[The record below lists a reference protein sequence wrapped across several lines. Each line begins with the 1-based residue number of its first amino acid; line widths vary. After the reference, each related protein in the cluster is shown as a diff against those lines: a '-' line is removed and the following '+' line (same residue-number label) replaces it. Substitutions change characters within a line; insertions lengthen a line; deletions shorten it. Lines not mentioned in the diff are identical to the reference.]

1 MEAKKHQLE
10 EWISRRIGQEA
21 NRLTR
26 ERLEQYQLEKLQET
40 ISWSITKSSFY
51 RKLFE
56 NMDTEITSI
65 DDLCKLPFT
74 TADDLR
80 EKALQFLCVSQ
91 DEINRVVT
99 LQTSGTTGQVK
110 RLFFTAAD
118 LESTIDFFGQGM
130 SILAEPGD
138 RVLILLPGERPGN
151 VGDLLATALTRN
163 GITPVPHGIV
173 SSISRTIE
181 VIENKEINVIV
192 GIPTQVL
199 ALARYASQV
208 AQKSFRI
215 KSVLLSTDYVPQSIV
230 DEIKQLWSCD
240 VFEHYG
246 MTEMGFGGGID
257 CQAHEGYHLR
267 SADFYWEI
275 IDPDT
280 LKPVPDGQLGEVV
293 FTTLTRR
300 GMPLIRYRTGDIS
313 RVLPQK
319 CSCGAILRRLCRIT
333 NRKNGRIF
341 LTQEQFFTLPELDEA
356 LFAIKNIL
364 TYSVS
369 VDNRHQ
375 VKKLSIL
382 AVVADIS
389 RLGLIQEINK
399 ALDGVL
405 VINWG
410 RQTGIL
416 EIEVRAMPYSDDIF
430 TGTAKRTVAEW
441 SGDGN

>member
-1 MEAKKHQLE
+1 METKKHQLE

-40 ISWSITKSSFY
+40 ISWATTKSSFY
-51 RKLFE
+51 QKLFE

-65 DDLCKLPFT
+65 DDMCKLPFT
-74 TADDLR
+74 TADHLQ

-99 LQTSGTTGQVK
+99 LQTSGTTGQGK

-230 DEIKQLWSCD
+230 DEIKQVWSCD

-280 LKPVPDGQLGEVV
+280 LEPVPDGQLGEVV

-313 RVLPQK
+313 RALPQR
-319 CSCGAILRRLCRIT
+319 CSCGAVLRRLCRIT

-341 LTQEQFFTLPELDEA
+341 LTQEQYFTLPELDEA

-382 AVVADIS
+382 AIVADIS

-399 ALDGVL
+399 ALDRVPA
-405 VINWG
+405 INWG

-416 EIEVRAMPYSDDIF
+416 EIEVRAVPYSDDIF